1 MRWLDS
7 ITNEMD
13 VSLSKLRELVMNKE
27 AWRAAIHGVA
37 ELDMTEQQQ
46 QPLLK
51 VLLHFFLLIWTS
63 SSTVNFPLF
72 KVEKEHD

>member
-1 MRWLDS
+1 
-7 ITNEMD
+7 MD

-51 VLLHFFLLIWTS
+51 VLLHFFLLIWIS

>member
-1 MRWLDS
+1 MRWLVG
-7 ITNEMD
+7 ITNAMD

-27 AWRAAIHGVA
+27 TWRAGIHGVA
-37 ELDMTEQQQ
+37 ESDMTEQQQ

-51 VLLHFFLLIWTS
+51 VHLHFFLLIWIS

-72 KVEKEHD
+72 KVEKEHH

>member
-51 VLLHFFLLIWTS
+51 VLLHFFLLIWIS